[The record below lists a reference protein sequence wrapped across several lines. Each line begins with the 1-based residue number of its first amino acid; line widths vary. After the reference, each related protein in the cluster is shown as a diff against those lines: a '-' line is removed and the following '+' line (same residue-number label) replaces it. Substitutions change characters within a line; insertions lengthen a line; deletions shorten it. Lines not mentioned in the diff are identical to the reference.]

1 MGVKRIDSGK
11 QNLLRIIKEL
21 KKSGKGDLSE
31 ELRNL
36 ITVRELPKVTKRIN
50 FKVVKMETK

>member
-21 KKSGKGDLSE
+21 KKSGKGGSFRRTQKFNYSE
-31 ELRNL
+31 R
-36 ITVRELPKVTKRIN
+36 ITEGYQEN
-50 FKVVKMETK
+50 